1 MGLKNVKDVEFIATS
16 FAVPERV
23 VTNDQLA
30 SFMDTSDEWISKR
43 TGIRRR
49 HISTEENTSSLAFHA
64 VEKLQEKSN
73 FSPDEIDLIIVAT
86 MSPDNM
92 TPSTA
97 AMVQGMLGAKNAVAF
112 DLSAACS
119 GFSYAISVA
128 RNILLSNHWH
138 KAIVIGAEVLSK
150 LIDWHDRLTAV
161 LFGDGA
167 GAALLS
173 VSNDQ
178 HLLGQDL
185 KTFGNMGNK
194 LTAGHTKPKK
204 DLLEN
209 DRKMSA
215 FEMDGREVY
224 RFATHQVP
232 KSILLAAQQAN
243 VNLDEI
249 DHFLLH
255 QANER
260 IIKQVA
266 KKLDQPLSKFP
277 MNIAE
282 YGNTAAAS
290 EAILLAECVAN
301 KVIKKGDLAAMS
313 GFGGGLTVATLIFK
327 F

>member
-49 HISTEENTSSLAFHA
+49 HISTEENTSSLAFRA

-128 RNILLSNHWH
+128 RSILLSNHWH

-150 LIDWHDRLTAV
+150 LIDWHDRSTAV
-161 LFGDGA
+161 LFGDGG
-167 GAALLS
+167 GAVLLS
-173 VSNDQ
+173 VSNDN
-178 HLLGQDL
+178 HLLCQDL

-266 KKLDQPLSKFP
+266 KKLDQPLSKFS

-290 EAILLAECVAN
+290 ETILLAECVAN
-301 KVIKKGDLAAMS
+301 KVIKKGDLVAMS

>member
-49 HISTEENTSSLAFHA
+49 HISTEENTSSLAFRA

-150 LIDWHDRLTAV
+150 LIDWHDRSTAV

-232 KSILLAAQQAN
+232 KSILLAVQQAN

-301 KVIKKGDLAAMS
+301 KVIKKGDLVAMS
-313 GFGGGLTVATLIFK
+313 GFGGGLIVATLIFK

>member
-49 HISTEENTSSLAFHA
+49 HISTEENTSSLAFRA

-178 HLLGQDL
+178 HLLCQDL
-185 KTFGNMGNK
+185 KTFGNMCNK

-232 KSILLAAQQAN
+232 KSILLAVQQAN

-301 KVIKKGDLAAMS
+301 KVIKKGDLVAMS

>member
-43 TGIRRR
+43 TGIKRR
-49 HISTEENTSSLAFHA
+49 HISISENTSSLAFRA
-64 VEKLQEKSN
+64 VEKLQEKGN

-119 GFSYAISVA
+119 GFSYVISVA
-128 RNILLSNHWH
+128 RSILLSNRWH

-150 LIDWHDRLTAV
+150 LIDWHDRSTAV
-161 LFGDGA
+161 LFGNGA
-167 GAALLS
+167 VLLS

-185 KTFGNMGNK
+185 KTFGNMGYK
-194 LTAGHTKPKK
+194 LTAGHTEPEKN
-204 DLLEN
+204 LLEN
-209 DRKMSA
+209 DRQMSA
-215 FEMDGREVY
+215 FKMDGREVY

-232 KSILLAAQQAN
+232 QSIVLAAQQAN
-243 VNLDEI
+243 VNLDAV

-266 KKLDQPLSKFP
+266 KKLDQPLNKFP

-301 KVIKKGDLAAMS
+301 NIIKKGDVIAMS
-313 GFGGGLTVATLIFK
+313 GFGGRLTVVTLIFK